1 MSRHFHIHSLYKY
14 THMYYILC
22 LFPPSITNVCIYRP
36 PWWPSVKEFACNTGD
51 VGLTPGSGSF
61 PGKGNGHPLQYS
73 CPEIPW
79 TAQTWC
85 TAVHGIAESQ
95 AWLSD
100 WTALNWTEYA
110 QFIQYRPCRNTFNAL
125 FLLVYSVLDTFH
137 HFKHNTNI
145 ISYVPH
151 NNLVRNLFSF
161 YSWGDQG
168 TERLNHLFSEVQ
180 IINCGVRIWIQGIR
194 DQSHVLNPW
203 ALLPHGQDLP
213 FPTTHWDRASH
224 DSLHRLDLLG
234 FRELSPCLDFF
245 FLPCDG
251 YFYVSV

>member
-1 MSRHFHIHSLYKY
+1 
-14 THMYYILC
+14 MYI
-22 LFPPSITNVCIYRP
+22 RP
-36 PWWPSVKEFACNTGD
+36 PWWPCVKEFACNTGD

-125 FLLVYSVLDTFH
+125 FLMVCSVLDTFH

-151 NNLVRNLFSF
+151 NNLVKNLFSF

-168 TERLNHLFSEVQ
+168 TERLNHLSSEVQ

-203 ALLPHGQDLP
+203 ALLPHGQDLS

-224 DSLHRLDLLG
+224 DSLQRLDLLG